1 MSLFL
6 ISGSSFID
14 PTRNVH
20 STNIVSL
27 AALLSSGKHIKQ
39 IYRLVSKN
47 PKRQYNLIVSRIPK
61 QHIDNLSI
69 KNPHHHMMSS
79 HSSNSIHTI
88 SFQKVDLRSKFPPP
102 FDQGSLGSCTANAL
116 CGVIAY
122 DIPGFIGSRLFL
134 YYNERYIEND
144 VKNDGGAMLSDG
156 VESLKIY
163 GICPESDW
171 KYDISKFSVK
181 PSQKCYKDAVSHH
194 AVNVKNINNTM
205 KDMKNAL
212 SNGYPFVVGIT
223 IYESFES
230 DDVEKTGMVN
240 MPSPSESCYGGHAVV
255 CVGYDDEKKIWIMR
269 NSWGS
274 KWGDGGYFY
283 LPYAYLLSD
292 DLASD
297 LWCVTKME

>member
-1 MSLFL
+1 MNRFL

-14 PTRNVH
+14 PIRNVH
-20 STNIVSL
+20 STNMVSI
-27 AALLSSGKHIKQ
+27 ASLLSSGKHIKQ
-39 IYRLVSKN
+39 IYRLVSEK
-47 PKRQYNLIVSRIPK
+47 PKRQYNLIVSRISK
-61 QHIDNLSI
+61 ENIDQLSI
-69 KNPHHHMMSS
+69 KKPHPQHKHMMSI
-79 HSSNSIHTI
+79 HSSTTT

-122 DIPGFIGSRLFL
+122 DMPGFIGSRLFL
-134 YYNERYIEND
+134 YYNERYIEKD
-144 VKNDGGAMLSDG
+144 VKDDGGAMLSDG

-181 PSQKCYKDAVSHH
+181 PSKKCYQDAVSHH
-194 AVNVKNINNTM
+194 SVNVKNINNTM

-230 DDVEKTGMVN
+230 DEVAKTGMVP
-240 MPSPSESCYGGHAVV
+240 MPSSSETCNGGHAVV
-255 CVGYDDEKKIWIMR
+255 CVGYDDEKQVWIMR

-292 DLASD
+292 DLATD